1 MRLLLMHQNFPGQ
14 FRRMAPLWAKYPN
27 WDVLGMG
34 RKRSQGMTDI
44 KWVGYDLHREPDP
57 QKQHPYLVNMES
69 AVLHGQ
75 ATARAL
81 LQLKQ
86 KGYSPDA
93 ILAHPGWGETLYAR
107 DVFPNARLVHL
118 CEWYYGTTGSDFG
131 FDPEFSSNFDALARV
146 KTWNALHALNL
157 LNCDAGVS
165 ATAWQRSRHPKEL
178 QHKIQIIHEGVDTH
192 YLKPN
197 ANAALTLP
205 DGTQLRAGDPIVTYV
220 ARNLEPYRGFHVFM
234 RSLEQ
239 LQREHP
245 TCRVVIVGGDEVSY
259 GSPPKGVANWR
270 EKMLSEV
277 GDRLDMSRV
286 HILGKLPYATY
297 AKVLQVSAAHVYLT
311 YPFVLS
317 WSMLEAMACGCVLIA
332 SKTPPVE
339 EVITDG
345 VQGVLTDFFD
355 AEQLVKCVLH
365 ALNQPE
371 AYRDMRAAARAKV
384 QADYR
389 LDQAEK
395 SFKQLILGET
405 G

>member
-1 MRLLLMHQNFPGQ
+1 MRLLLIHQNFPGQ
-14 FRRMAPLWAKYPN
+14 FRRMAPLWAKYPH
-27 WDVLGMG
+27 WDVLGLG
-34 RKRSQGMTDI
+34 RKRSQGMSDI

-57 QKQHPYLVNMES
+57 SKQHPYLVSMES

-86 KGYSPDA
+86 KGYTPDT

-107 DVFPNARLVHL
+107 DVFPNARLIHL
-118 CEWYYGTTGSDFG
+118 CEWYYGTANSDFG
-131 FDPEFSSNFDALARV
+131 FDPEFSSSFDAQARV

-157 LNCDAGVS
+157 VNCDAGIS
-165 ATAWQRSRHPKEL
+165 ATQWQRSRHPKEL
-178 QHKIQIIHEGVDTH
+178 QHKIQVIHEGVDTH
-192 YLKPN
+192 YLKPD
-197 ANAALTLP
+197 AHAELILP
-205 DGTQLRAGDPIVTYV
+205 NGTRLRAGDPIVTYV
-220 ARNLEPYRGFHVFM
+220 ARNLEPYRGFHIFM
-234 RSLEQ
+234 RALVQ

-245 TCRVVIVGGDEVSY
+245 TCHVVIVGGDEVSY
-259 GSPPKGVANWR
+259 GSLPKDAANWR

-277 GDRLDMSRV
+277 KLDMSRV

-317 WSMLEAMACGCVLIA
+317 WSMLEAMASACVMIA
-332 SKTPPVE
+332 SRTAPVE

-355 AEQLVKCVLH
+355 SEQLVKHVVH
-365 ALNQPE
+365 ALNRPE
-371 AYRDMRAAARAKV
+371 SYRAMRAAARAKV
-384 QADYR
+384 QADYT
-389 LDQAEK
+389 LDKAEK
-395 SFKQLILGET
+395 SFKGLILGDAKP
-405 G
+405 